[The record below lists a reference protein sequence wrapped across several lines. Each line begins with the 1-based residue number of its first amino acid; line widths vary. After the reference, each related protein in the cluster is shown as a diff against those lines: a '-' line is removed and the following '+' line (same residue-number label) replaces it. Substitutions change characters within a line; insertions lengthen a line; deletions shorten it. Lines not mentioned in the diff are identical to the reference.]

1 MQMIINSIEFILSG
15 LTIAAAAYYLLSMIA
30 ARRFFS
36 KKTEPVPKE
45 LPPVSIMIP
54 LAGAD
59 FKAYQNYTLFCR
71 QDYPRYQIVFGVR
84 QPSDSSIQIVEK
96 LIEDFPGADIEL
108 VVAPEIIG
116 TNLKVS
122 NLQNMYAR
130 VKHENIIIV
139 DSDIRVREDYLR
151 RIMQEFS
158 DERVGLVTCLYRAT
172 EAPDFAARLEALGL
186 TAEFMPGVLMAR
198 MIEGVKFALGSTMAT
213 TRERLEAI
221 GGFHALKDY
230 LADDFMLGNLIA
242 EQGYEVRISHY
253 TVETLMAPAGFLAM
267 MRHQMRWSR
276 STRISRPA
284 GYLGLIFTYGT
295 ALALLNVFV
304 TFGSPRSLLLFA
316 FTLAVRLAMGWLIGV
331 HYLKDRI
338 LKKNFW
344 LLPARDVLSFVI
356 WCLSLVGRRVEW
368 RGMLF
373 EVQKDGRMVRVR
385 DSRSAAELIRKTG
398 T

>member
-1 MQMIINSIEFILSG
+1 MRMIINSVEFLLSG
-15 LTIAAAAYYLLSMIA
+15 LSVAAAAYYLLSMFA
-30 ARRFFS
+30 ARSFFS
-36 KKTEPVPKE
+36 KQTKPTAKE

-59 FKAYQNYTLFCR
+59 FKAYQNYALFCR
-71 QDYPRYQIVFGVR
+71 QNYPLYQIVFGVR
-84 QPSDSSIQIVEK
+84 QSTDSSIKIVQR
-96 LIEDFPGADIEL
+96 LIEDFPATDIHL

-116 TNLKVS
+116 TNLKIS

-130 VKHENIIIV
+130 VKHEHIVIV
-139 DSDIRVREDYLR
+139 DSDIRAGEDYLR
-151 RIMQEFS
+151 QIMTEFA
-158 DERVGLVTCLYRAT
+158 DERVGLVTCLYRAA
-172 EAPDFAARLEALGL
+172 EAPDFAARLEAMGL

-242 EQGYEVRISHY
+242 AQGYEVRVSRY

-304 TFGSPRSLLLFA
+304 SSGSPWSLSLFA
-316 FTLAVRLAMGWLIGV
+316 FTLVVRMCMGWLIGV
-331 HYLKDRI
+331 HYLKDKI

-356 WCLSLVGRRVEW
+356 WCLSLAGRRVEW

-373 EVQKDGRMVRVR
+373 EVQKDGRMVRVS
-385 DSRSAAELIRKTG
+385 DSRPAAELIRKTG